1 MKDDPDPL
9 NVRPD
14 DPLVKWRREAI
25 RGEEA
30 RRAAKR
36 ELRQQEEQTA
46 VEQLRG
52 EMQQEITNL
61 RAEVHQLHETALEA
75 TGTALGEY
83 GDRIVNHAEKM
94 IKEIQNMLS
103 VTIERHY
110 GELMGRIDA
119 LMPGAPSRAKE
130 FKFAGERDADS
141 DPIDL
146 PNPLRRVN

>member
-1 MKDDPDPL
+1 MKDPDPL

-52 EMQQEITNL
+52 EVQQKLANL
-61 RAEVHQLHETALEA
+61 RAEMHQQHEAGAAKKLSA
-75 TGTALGEY
+75 SFPSA
-83 GDRIVNHAEKM
+83 RWS
-94 IKEIQNMLS
+94 IKRCQ
-103 VTIERHY
+103 
-110 GELMGRIDA
+110 
-119 LMPGAPSRAKE
+119 
-130 FKFAGERDADS
+130 
-141 DPIDL
+141 
-146 PNPLRRVN
+146 